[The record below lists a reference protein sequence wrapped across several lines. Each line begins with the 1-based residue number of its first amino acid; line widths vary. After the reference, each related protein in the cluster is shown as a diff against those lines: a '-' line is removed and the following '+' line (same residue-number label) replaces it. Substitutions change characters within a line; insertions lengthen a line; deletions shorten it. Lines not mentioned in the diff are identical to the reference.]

1 MGGENDEILIVT
13 YFCSRLMHLSQY
25 RDPTDNVPPGVF
37 QSAIENNFV
46 HIIFSFRPD
55 FFTNCLSFRL
65 ISWMLPTYLRKSQY
79 LDLDSFF
86 NWPWRQKMRQSGAAL
101 GGLCFCFVVHD
112 YKSYYKW
119 GMSRCWYFCFKKRR
133 PRRFKRQK
141 RDFLRWAFKN
151 GPDKLEIVK
160 IGGLSWELGVAQKSV
175 EMEHYL
181 SGHGSSSE
189 LLKTCSFKTKS
200 EVH

>member
-1 MGGENDEILIVT
+1 MLIIV
-13 YFCSRLMHLSQY
+13 Y
-25 RDPTDNVPPGVF
+25 
-37 QSAIENNFV
+37 
-46 HIIFSFRPD
+46 FRPY

-65 ISWMLPTYLRKSQY
+65 IMSMSHGYLRKSHNI
-79 LDLDSFF
+79 DLDSFF
-86 NWPWRQKMRQSGAAL
+86 FKWPWRQKMRQSGAAV

-112 YKSYYKW
+112 YKSYYKCE
-119 GMSRCWYFCFKKRR
+119 MSRFWYFCFKKWR

>member
-1 MGGENDEILIVT
+1 
-13 YFCSRLMHLSQY
+13 
-25 RDPTDNVPPGVF
+25 
-37 QSAIENNFV
+37 
-46 HIIFSFRPD
+46 
-55 FFTNCLSFRL
+55 
-65 ISWMLPTYLRKSQY
+65 
-79 LDLDSFF
+79 
-86 NWPWRQKMRQSGAAL
+86 MRQSGAAV

-112 YKSYYKW
+112 YKSYYKCE
-119 GMSRCWYFCFKKRR
+119 MSRFWYFCFKKRR

-181 SGHGSSSE
+181 SGHGKSSSFCKVVE
-189 LLKTCSFKTKS
+189 LPLSHWASAKSLSFRKVVPLQLRRRASAKSSAITRLSHSAITLSCSAYAKS
-200 EVH
+200 EMGF